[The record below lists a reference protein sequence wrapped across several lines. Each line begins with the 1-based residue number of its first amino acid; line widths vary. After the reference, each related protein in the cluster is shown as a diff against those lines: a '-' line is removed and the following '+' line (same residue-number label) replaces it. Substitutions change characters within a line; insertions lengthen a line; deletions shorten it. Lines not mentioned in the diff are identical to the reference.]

1 MESKNDI
8 ILVGTIV
15 ENVKI
20 DLQYGE
26 DVLYKTFLQISRN
39 KDRFDR
45 VMIVASKEQ
54 FQSCRVEI
62 GARLYIE
69 GEVETRNEYSLKK
82 ERSVVVYVKVRKM
95 RKAFQEIDR
104 NEATLIGGLC
114 NNPKNWKA
122 RSGQNR
128 VNFTLAVE
136 NDCKEMISFI
146 PCVAWEKFADMAS
159 TLKTGDLIIIEGSF
173 HSRLYNKT
181 AERGK
186 KEKATAYEIQISK
199 LI

>member
-1 MESKNDI
+1 MASKNDI

-15 ENVKI
+15 ENVKV
-20 DLQYGE
+20 DLQYGVE
-26 DVLYKTFLQISRN
+26 VCYKTFLQVSRN

-54 FQSCRVEI
+54 FQSCGAEI

-69 GEVETRNEYSLKK
+69 GEVETRNEYNLKK
-82 ERSVVVYVKVRKM
+82 ERSVVVYVRARKM
-95 RKAFQEIDR
+95 RKAFREIDR

-114 NNPKNWKA
+114 NDPKKWKA
-122 RSGQNR
+122 QSGQNR

-136 NDCKEMISFI
+136 NDNRKVISFI
-146 PCVAWEKFADMAS
+146 PCVAWEKFADMAII
-159 TLKTGDLIIIEGSF
+159 LKSGDLIIIEGSF

-181 AERGK
+181 TERGK
-186 KEKATAYEIQISK
+186 KEKDTAYEIQISK